1 MNAFREKVNSNQQL
15 MLMKEMIFASPS
27 VKNWGPIFL
36 KVLGKTEY
44 YLRNLGPICE
54 QAFLKK
60 CHIMYVW
67 KNAHLR
73 VPTQNQF

>member
-15 MLMKEMIFASPS
+15 MFMKEMIFASPS

-54 QAFLKK
+54 QAF
-60 CHIMYVW
+60 
-67 KNAHLR
+67 
-73 VPTQNQF
+73 